1 MKKLSQLCF
10 FVRLSRIKLAKAA
23 VKVLLPRNVFAGNY
37 FSVYTQKWSVHL
49 GKLDER
55 GVLQGVEDRNA

>member
-1 MKKLSQLCF
+1 MKKLSWLCL
-10 FVRLSRIKLAKAA
+10 FVRLIRIKLAKAA

-37 FSVYTQKWSVHL
+37 FGLYTQKWSVHL

-55 GVLQGVEDRNA
+55 GVLQGVEDRKA